1 MPLAAPVRRL
11 NANHDIQGGGLAAY
25 ATGSEATAQRLR
37 TTLLAILGEWW
48 LDETIGVP
56 WLGPE
61 DPNDPNFTGVP
72 TIMGGSGAP
81 DLGYAEAVLK
91 AAILGVDG
99 VATLDSFTMDFDH
112 QTRSLSV
119 IAIGTDV
126 DGGVFSTA
134 IEDPGP

>member
-25 ATGSEATAQRLR
+25 ATGSEATAQRVR

-72 TIMGGSGAP
+72 TIMGQPGAP
-81 DLGYAEAVLK
+81 DLGYAEAVIK
-91 AAILGVDG
+91 AAILGIDG
-99 VATLDSFTMDFDH
+99 VESIDSFTMDFDH
-112 QTRSLSV
+112 QTRTLS
-119 IAIGTDV
+119 
-126 DGGVFSTA
+126 FSTNWVDEDGNVFPFA
-134 IEDPGP
+134 LEDPGP